1 MVMAFLCVQFRT
13 NEILIIH
20 KTQKSCGTKPV
31 SLAQPSCRYDPARTN
46 HFCLSQ
52 LTMTTLAPDWSNNR
66 SNNENL
72 SRTQEEAF
80 NLRLHSGRELK
91 SPLLL
96 WRTGYRFHK
105 HSDLSKQSFLSKW
118 GRIRRWELG
127 RTSED
132 HRGRRE
138 QQCLLLKTN
147 RTFCRSRLTVRGF
160 DWNADLRHDA
170 MTPL

>member
-1 MVMAFLCVQFRT
+1 MTFLCAQFRA

-31 SLAQPSCRYDPARTN
+31 SLAQPSCRYDLALITSVC
-46 HFCLSQ
+46 HSWQCL
-52 LTMTTLAPDWSNNR
+52 LLIGPTIAPTMTT
-66 SNNENL
+66 
-72 SRTQEEAF
+72 QEAF
-80 NLRLHSGRELK
+80 NLRLHSRKELK

-96 WRTGYRFHK
+96 WRRTGYRFHK

-118 GRIRRWELG
+118 GGIRPSELWS
-127 RTSED
+127 TQD
-132 HRGRRE
+132 HQGRRE

-147 RTFCRSRLTVRGF
+147 RAFSPSRLTVSGF
-160 DWNADLRHDA
+160 DRNADLRHGA